1 MKMFSL
7 RILLVLSL
15 LVGLGTVVSVWA
27 AKAPSANPAANV
39 MVEQWIGRNFTFL
52 ALPVDK
58 QSAGYENFIVEEA
71 VPGFQGDHAVRIPYA
86 EYVGKQITVTGIVP
100 FPAGYKQKEY
110 IVNMTVND
118 TGEKLAAR
126 TMRGQLEGLV
136 LTSDLTN
143 ARKQFLGTTVYPKF
157 RELSG
162 LYWTSATM
170 PSSISIP
177 IGSPV
182 TVVDVYAGNQS
193 QKPIWLIVSVNGEKG
208 ILPIAYSWTNTP
220 VEAWTD
226 APPWQADL
234 FTEDPKISLGGS
246 HALWAQIENGNI
258 AEGMTKAQVH
268 LSWGK
273 PVRTE
278 KNDSVWIYGTKKLT
292 FHGVVLD
299 SIETLS
305 ATKKKSIDTA
315 SLK

>member
-7 RILLVLSL
+7 RIFLVLSL
-15 LVGLGTVVSVWA
+15 LAGLGAVGSVGA

-39 MVEQWIGRNFTFL
+39 MVEQWVGHNFTFL

-58 QSAGYENFIVEEA
+58 QAAGYEIFIGEEA
-71 VPGFQGDHAVRIPYA
+71 VHGFQGDRSVRIPYA

-100 FPAGYKQKEY
+100 FPAGYNQKEY
-110 IVNMTVND
+110 IVTMTVDD

-143 ARKQFLGTTVYPKF
+143 ARQQFLGTTVYPKF
-157 RELSG
+157 RDLSG
-162 LYWTSATM
+162 LYWTNTTM
-170 PSSISIP
+170 PRSVSLP

-193 QKPIWLIVSVNGEKG
+193 QKPIWLIVSVNGEKA

-220 VEAWTD
+220 VEAWTE

-234 FTEDPKISLGGS
+234 FAADPKISLGGS
-246 HALWAQIENGNI
+246 YALWAQIENGDI
-258 AEGMTKAQVH
+258 EEGMTKEQVH

-273 PVRTE
+273 PMRTE
-278 KNDSVWIYGTKKLT
+278 KNDSVWLYGTKRLT
-292 FHGVVLD
+292 FHGVVLA

-305 ATKKKSIDTA
+305 ETNETSIDTV
-315 SLK
+315 SVK

>member
-15 LVGLGTVVSVWA
+15 LVGLGTVGSVSV
-27 AKAPSANPAANV
+27 AKAPSENSATNV
-39 MVEQWIGRNFTFL
+39 KVEQWIGHNFTFL
-52 ALPVDK
+52 ALPIDK
-58 QSAGYENFIVEEA
+58 QSAGYEFFIVEEGA
-71 VPGFQGDHAVRIPYA
+71 QGFHGDRSVRIPYA

-100 FPAGYKQKEY
+100 FPAGYNQEEY

-118 TGEKLAAR
+118 TGEKLTAR

-143 ARKQFLGTTVYPKF
+143 ARQQFLGTTVYPKF
-157 RELSG
+157 RDLSG
-162 LYWTSATM
+162 LYWTSNTM
-170 PSSISIP
+170 PVSVSIP

-193 QKPIWLIVSVNGEKG
+193 QKPIWLIVSVNGEKA

-220 VEAWTD
+220 VQVWAET
-226 APPWQADL
+226 PPWQADL
-234 FTEDPKISLGGS
+234 FVEDPRISLGGS
-246 HALWAQIENGNI
+246 YTLWDQIENGNVE
-258 AEGMTKAQVH
+258 EGMTKGQVH

-273 PVRTE
+273 PMRTE
-278 KNDSVWIYGTKKLT
+278 KNDSVWVYGTKRLT
-292 FHGVVLD
+292 FYGAVLY

-305 ATKKKSIDTA
+305 KTNEESSDTV